1 MKLLVAPES
10 TRTCLLA
17 FECDD
22 CKRVG
27 ICRLLYLQVK
37 TLLSPSVCAQAVG
50 VAHLKNLCCCLWP
63 PALPLWLS
71 L

>member
-1 MKLLVAPES
+1 MKLSVAPES
-10 TRTCLLA
+10 TKTSLSA

-27 ICRLLYLQVK
+27 ICRLLYLQAK

-50 VAHLKNLCCCLWP
+50 VAHLKNLHCCLP
-63 PALPLWLS
+63 SPALPLWPS